1 VYNSHIKAL
10 ENLISIHPNLVE
22 LVASGNTKPAK
33 VRANTRILGKEFSGV
48 NSRDKIG
55 YVRRKM
61 EEEKCDCYV
70 MTALDEIAY
79 LLNST
84 HFLYFLLMVVR
95 GDELSYNPYV
105 FTFLVFLP
113 DEIFLFHDDPDFW
126 HVATS
131 FAAAK
136 LM

>member
-1 VYNSHIKAL
+1 MEEVYNTHIKAL
-10 ENLISIHPNLVE
+10 ESLISIHPNLVE
-22 LVASGNTKPAK
+22 LVASGNTKPVK

-84 HFLYFLLMVVR
+84 PSL
-95 GDELSYNPYV
+95 
-105 FTFLVFLP
+105 
-113 DEIFLFHDDPDFW
+113 
-126 HVATS
+126 
-131 FAAAK
+131 
-136 LM
+136 

>member
-1 VYNSHIKAL
+1 MEDVYNTHIKAL
-10 ENLISIHPNLVE
+10 ESLISIHPNLVE
-22 LVASGNTKPAK
+22 LVASENTKPVK

-84 HFLYFLLMVVR
+84 PSIQISFSNDSSGR
-95 GDELSYNPYV
+95 RIEL
-105 FTFLVFLP
+105 
-113 DEIFLFHDDPDFW
+113 
-126 HVATS
+126 
-131 FAAAK
+131 
-136 LM
+136 